1 MLSRGEKQRCAFC
14 RLLLLRPQVAVL
26 DEATSAL
33 DEATEGALY
42 EELLLLSPPVPRRGN
57 FQRKKLSAFFLLLG
71 EGLSLLLGSFVF
83 EDITRVWVFF
93 AKLLIY
99 IFL

>member
-57 FQRKKLSAFFLLLG
+57 FQRKKLSAFFLLG

>member
-14 RLLLLRPQVAVL
+14 RLLLLHPQVAVL

-42 EELLLLSPPVPRRGN
+42 EELLLLSPPVPQWEFRERN
-57 FQRKKLSAFFLLLG
+57 FQSFFCWGRRPL
-71 EGLSLLLGSFVF
+71 EGV
-83 EDITRVWVFF
+83 
-93 AKLLIY
+93 
-99 IFL
+99 

>member
-14 RLLLLRPQVAVL
+14 RLLLLRPQLAVL

-42 EELLLLSPPVPRRGN
+42 EELEEQSPEPG
-57 FQRKKLSAFFLLLG
+57 L
-71 EGLSLLLGSFVF
+71 EGPQDGLK
-83 EDITRVWVFF
+83 DP
-93 AKLLIY
+93 
-99 IFL
+99 

>member
-1 MLSRGEKQRCAFC
+1 M
-14 RLLLLRPQVAVL
+14 AVL

-57 FQRKKLSAFFLLLG
+57 FQRKKLSAFFFVGGGFKPAVGVFCFRGHYASLG
-71 EGLSLLLGSFVF
+71 IFRQASDIHLS
-83 EDITRVWVFF
+83 ITLRS
-93 AKLLIY
+93 
-99 IFL
+99 

>member
-57 FQRKKLSAFFLLLG
+57 FQRNFQVFFLLG